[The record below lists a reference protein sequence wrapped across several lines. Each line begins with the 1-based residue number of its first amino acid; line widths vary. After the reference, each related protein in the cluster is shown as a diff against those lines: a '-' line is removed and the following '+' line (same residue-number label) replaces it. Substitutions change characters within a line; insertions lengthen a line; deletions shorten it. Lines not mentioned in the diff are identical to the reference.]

1 MAKSEKKKTKV
12 MIHMNSSLVTATTA
26 TDSNPSHN
34 EIAQCARE
42 LWTESGQPEGR
53 DEAIWFE
60 AERRLIA
67 ERQAPV
73 KSAVVPQTTAPKTS
87 PTQKHDQ
94 KSRRSSRNQKY
105 VM

>member
-1 MAKSEKKKTKV
+1 
-12 MIHMNSSLVTATTA
+12 MIHMNSSLVAATTA
-26 TDSNPSHN
+26 TDSTPSYN

-60 AERRLIA
+60 AERRLIS
-67 ERQAPV
+67 ERRTPL
-73 KSAVVPQTTAPKTS
+73 KSAVVPPPTAPK
-87 PTQKHDQ
+87 PTQPQMRDQ

>member
-1 MAKSEKKKTKV
+1 
-12 MIHMNSSLVTATTA
+12 MNISPVSVVNA
-26 TDSNPSHN
+26 TDTIPRHD

-60 AERRLIA
+60 AERRLIS
-67 ERQAPV
+67 ERRAPL
-73 KSAVVPQTTAPKTS
+73 KPAVVLQTAACPPS
-87 PTQKHDQ
+87 GSQNQGQKR
-94 KSRRSSRNQKY
+94 RRSARNQKY

>member
-1 MAKSEKKKTKV
+1 
-12 MIHMNSSLVTATTA
+12 MINMNSSLATATTA

-60 AERRLIA
+60 AERRLIS
-67 ERQAPV
+67 ERQSPL
-73 KSAVVPQTTAPKTS
+73 KSAVVPQPTAPKPS
-87 PTQKHDQ
+87 LPQMHDQ
-94 KSRRSSRNQKY
+94 KSRRSSRNQKH
-105 VM
+105 VL